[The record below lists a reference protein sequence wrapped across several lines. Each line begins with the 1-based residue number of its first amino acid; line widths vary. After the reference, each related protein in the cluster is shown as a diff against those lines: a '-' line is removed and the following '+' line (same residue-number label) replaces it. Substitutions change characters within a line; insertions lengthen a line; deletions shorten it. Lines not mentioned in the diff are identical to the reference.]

1 MIHKLHYCYFV
12 LLISVI
18 TSSSIA
24 PCIAQGNDDVFFIKN
39 IYDHSLQNGQCYQ
52 WLTHLSEDIGG
63 RLAGSPGAAA
73 AVEYTKQVMSEQ
85 GFAAVS
91 LQPCMVPHW
100 VRGDTEVAKIVNS
113 ERIGTITLAAT
124 SLGNSIGTGPGGIT
138 GRVIEV
144 MSLDELMELDP
155 ADVDGKIVF
164 FNRPMDPTQLHTF
177 RAYGGAVDQRG
188 SGPAKASSMGAAAA
202 IVRSM
207 TTRADDIPHTG
218 VTVFGEGDRLIP
230 AMAISTNAA
239 DQLSALMKHEDV
251 TLYLENHC
259 ELKADKKSY
268 NVIGEIKGS
277 KYPEEIILVGGH
289 LDSWDIGGGA
299 HDDGSG
305 CVHSIQSMVTLL
317 ELGYEPQRTWRCV
330 MFMNEENG
338 LGGALA
344 YAAESNQKGEYH
356 MAAIES
362 DAGGFT
368 PRALAVGG
376 DKDIFEQKF
385 PAVRAWRDMLSSYGV
400 ELTPGGGGA
409 DINPLKSQRGL
420 LFGLRPDSQRYFD
433 YHHTAIDRI
442 EAVNQRELELGAAAM
457 SSLVYLLDK
466 YGIDGE

>member
-1 MIHKLHYCYFV
+1 MKLKNLCII
-12 LLISVI
+12 LLISPLWMP
-18 TSSSIA
+18 SSTVLS
-24 PCIAQGNDDVFFIKN
+24 AQENVDEFFIKN
-39 IYDHSLQNGQCYQ
+39 IYDHSLQQSQCYT
-52 WLTHLSEDIGG
+52 WLSHLSEDIGG

-73 AVEYTKQVMSEQ
+73 AVEYTRQVMSEQ
-85 GFAAVS
+85 GFDTVK
-91 LQPCMVPHW
+91 LQPCAVPYW
-100 VRGDTEVAKIVNS
+100 VRGDTEIVKIVNS
-113 ERIGTITLAAT
+113 DSIGTVSLSAT
-124 SLGNSIGTGPGGIT
+124 SLGNSIGTGPAGIT
-138 GRVIEV
+138 GEVIEV
-144 MSLDELMELDP
+144 MSLDVLMALDP
-155 ADVDGKIVF
+155 AAVAGKIVF

-188 SGPAKASSMGAAAA
+188 SGPAVASSMGAIAA

-207 TTRADDIPHTG
+207 TTKTHDVPHTG
-218 VTVFGEGDRLIP
+218 VTVFSNEDKLIP
-230 AMAISTNAA
+230 ALAISTLAA
-239 DQLSALMKHEDV
+239 DRLSALMQHEDV
-251 TLYLENHC
+251 KLYVENHC
-259 ELKADKKSY
+259 ELREGKKSY

-277 KYPEEIILVGGH
+277 KYPDEIILVGGH

-299 HDDGSG
+299 HDDGAG

-317 ELGYEPQRTWRCV
+317 ELGYQPQRTWRCV

-344 YAAESNQKGEYH
+344 YAAESNKRGEYH

-385 PAVRAWRDMLSSYGV
+385 AAVRAWRDMLSSYGV

-409 DINPLKSQRGL
+409 DINPLKSQQGL

-433 YHHTAIDRI
+433 FHHTALDKID
-442 EAVNQRELELGAAAM
+442 AVNQRELELGAAAM
-457 SSLVYLLDK
+457 ASLVYLLDK

>member
-1 MIHKLHYCYFV
+1 MNYYYHSIRTAIIILFS
-12 LLISVI
+12 LFISM
-18 TSSSIA
+18 S
-24 PCIAQGNDDVFFIKN
+24 PNLAQSDEDVFYLKK
-39 IYDHSLQNGQCYQ
+39 IYDHTLQQGKCYD

-73 AVEYTKQVMSEQ
+73 AVEYTKQIMSENN
-85 GFAAVS
+85 FDKVS
-91 LQPCMVPHW
+91 LQSCMVPHW
-100 VRGDTEVAKIVNS
+100 VRGGTEIVKIVNS
-113 ERIGTITLAAT
+113 DRIGTVELNAT
-124 SLGNSIGTGPGGIT
+124 SLGNSVGTGDGGLI
-138 GRVIEV
+138 GEVIEV
-144 MSLDELMELDP
+144 KSLDELMALSP
-155 ADVDGKIVF
+155 AQVTGKVVF
-164 FNRPMDPTQLHTF
+164 FNRPMDPTQILTF

-188 SGPAKASSMGAAAA
+188 SGPAKAASMGAIAA

-207 TTRADDIPHTG
+207 TTRSDDVPHTG
-218 VTVFGEGDRLIP
+218 VTVFNEGDKLIP
-230 AMAISTNAA
+230 ALAISTNDA
-239 DQLSALMKHEDV
+239 DILSALLTHEEV
-251 TLYLENHC
+251 SLYIENHC
-259 ELKADKKSY
+259 VMKEDKESY
-268 NVIGEIKGS
+268 NVIGEIRGS
-277 KYPEEIILVGGH
+277 QYPDEIILVGGH

-305 CVHSIQSMVTLL
+305 CVHSIQAMTTLL
-317 ELGYEPQRTWRCV
+317 ELGYQPLRTWRCV

-344 YAAESNQKGEYH
+344 YAAESNAKNEYH

-362 DAGGFT
+362 DAGGFS
-368 PRALAVGG
+368 PRAFAVGG

-385 PAVRAWRDMLSSYGV
+385 PVIRAWRDMLSSYGV

-442 EAVNQRELELGAAAM
+442 DAVNQRELELGAAAM

-466 YGIDGE
+466 YGIDGK